1 LVIAFVVLAASA
13 PSKQAFEKLS
23 QTQFEAYKIKF
34 AKKYK
39 SVDEEAMRLK
49 IFRQNLKRV
58 AKMNMNTKGR
68 NNFGITQFSDL
79 TPSEFSHLY
88 LMPHRPLPEIK
99 PEQVL
104 QFNKTAVNAPASWDW
119 RTNGLRNGVSAITA
133 VYNQGQCGS
142 CWAFSATE
150 QTESM
155 EFLQNTQLAQPH
167 HLSMQQV
174 VDCDTQA
181 YGCDGGWTYVAYEY
195 IMSAGGYDSLS
206 SYPYTA
212 VDGSC
217 AFNPSN
223 VEATI
228 SNWKYITQNQDEETM
243 KSYVGSTGPISIC
256 VDASSWQFYNGGVL
270 SSCGTSIDH
279 CVHLVGYGTVQGTAA
294 WIVRNSWGTSWG
306 VSGYIYLEYGQDTCA
321 LAQVATTVTAGV

>member
-1 LVIAFVVLAASA
+1 LVIAFVILASAA

-39 SVDEEAMRLK
+39 SSDEEQMRLK

-58 AKMNMNTKGR
+58 AKMNLNTKGR
-68 NNFGITQFSDL
+68 NNFGVTQFSDL

-88 LMPHRPLPEIK
+88 LMPKRPIPEIK

-104 QFNKTAVNAPASWDW
+104 QLNNSLKAPASFDW
-119 RTNGLRNGVSAITA
+119 RSQGLRNGVSCITA
-133 VYNQGQCGS
+133 IYNQGQCGS

-150 QTESM
+150 ETESM
-155 EFLQNTQLAQPH
+155 EFLQNSQLAAPH

-181 YGCDGGWTYVAYEY
+181 YGCDGGWTYIAYEY

-212 VDGSC
+212 QDGTC

-228 SNWKYITQNQDEETM
+228 SNWKYVTQNQNEGTM
-243 KSYVGSTGPISIC
+243 RDFVGTTGPLSIC

-270 SSCGTSIDH
+270 TTCGQSIDH
-279 CVHLVGYGTVQGTAA
+279 CVQIVGYGNIQGTEA

-306 VSGYIYLEYGQDTCA
+306 VNGYIYLEYGQNLCA
-321 LAQVATTVTAGV
+321 LADVVTTVTTGV